1 MALSHIY
8 TGAHGTISLAV
19 EGTPS
24 QQADFNA
31 ITGAYG
37 DTIFN
42 PVGTVVD
49 VEFCV
54 QTELQEFFNL
64 GSRDPAVLMPGNVHL
79 SGKIGRTY
87 INGTLLL
94 LLLGRGAKDALT
106 TIQPR
111 FALNLQLSDPT
122 DPTEKLKVVLT
133 GVKFE
138 NWAVRVPQDTFVME
152 NVTFKAIGI
161 TVTDTDES
169 TEINVAFPELGT

>member
-1 MALSHIY
+1 LDGGQGVF
-8 TGAHGTISLAV
+8 GAAS
-19 EGTPS
+19 
-24 QQADFNA
+24 
-31 ITGAYG
+31 
-37 DTIFN
+37 
-42 PVGTVVD
+42 
-49 VEFCV
+49 
-54 QTELQEFFNL
+54 
-64 GSRDPAVLMPGNVHL
+64 
-79 SGKIGRTY
+79 
-87 INGTLLL
+87 
-94 LLLGRGAKDALT
+94 